1 MAGVFETIY
10 QKLTGKAISHRP
22 DLANRV
28 HVYSEYSDSKA
39 QPADQAD
46 DYYEIYGTY
55 VWARKAISKIAENVR
70 SLPIYV
76 YDRNNEAM
84 EGHLLSQ
91 LLQRGNDAMSPSQF
105 WEQYVIYLMLAG
117 EAPIEIVPD
126 GRNRPSEM
134 WLREPQWMYVRP
146 DVSPERIYY
155 PTVAGYVYRPEGK
168 HTDPLEFEPG
178 MVIFDKLFNPSNPWR
193 GIAPIHAVREG
204 IVIDLFAQAYSK
216 TFLRNNARPDFAI
229 VAKQLLTDGERDRI
243 GAEFLQRHSG
253 AENWHRPAILD
264 DGAEIAPFSFAPK
277 DTEWLQQR
285 SFSRDEVGAIFGVPD
300 EIMGYGKDTYE
311 NFQTAL
317 ETFWTLTLKPL
328 CDHRDDV
335 LNHHFRY
342 RMPLLKPGE
351 YIATDFSDVGVMQED
366 LTPRV
371 AMAEVLTRMGYDL
384 NAVNE
389 RFDLGMP
396 EYTPP
401 APEPAPVIEQPQV
414 VEVMPKAAVYLP
426 APVRDAVRGEVN
438 KALEIRQKLLA
449 AGTFDELRWRENA
462 VKALRTWLDA
472 SMAVRLADAIATRA
486 DVDALL
492 SVAISAS
499 QEDGAAE
506 DSPFGEMLIT
516 AGRITPGLWRAAKN
530 TLMLDPEDPEA
541 EQLARM
547 AIERRATRE
556 MTRSLEEWLQTALT
570 GLTEDEVRTLAS
582 RLRNNQMLFR
592 DVLQRALVQS
602 ADLGVS
608 VAVDQF
614 DTVGYGFDYT
624 LANAE
629 ARDWAR
635 RYTDDLLAQLNTTNE
650 RIVGEAVAR
659 WVDNGEPLS
668 SLVDDLIPSFGRQR
682 AELIASTEVT
692 RAYAEANRI
701 AYEQSGVVETLE
713 WRTAND
719 ERVCPICGPLG
730 GIAAENVGTEQPK
743 LGGGGNVQTSVRN
756 PQFQHPTN
764 GNVYGLPPSHPRCRC
779 WVVPVIKD

>member
-1 MAGVFETIY
+1 M
-10 QKLTGKAISHRP
+10 
-22 DLANRV
+22 
-28 HVYSEYSDSKA
+28 
-39 QPADQAD
+39 
-46 DYYEIYGTY
+46 
-55 VWARKAISKIAENVR
+55 
-70 SLPIYV
+70 
-76 YDRNNEAM
+76 
-84 EGHLLSQ
+84 
-91 LLQRGNDAMSPSQF
+91 
-105 WEQYVIYLMLAG
+105 
-117 EAPIEIVPD
+117 
-126 GRNRPSEM
+126 
-134 WLREPQWMYVRP
+134 
-146 DVSPERIYY
+146 
-155 PTVAGYVYRPEGK
+155 
-168 HTDPLEFEPG
+168 
-178 MVIFDKLFNPSNPWR
+178 
-193 GIAPIHAVREG
+193 
-204 IVIDLFAQAYSK
+204 
-216 TFLRNNARPDFAI
+216 
-229 VAKQLLTDGERDRI
+229 
-243 GAEFLQRHSG
+243 
-253 AENWHRPAILD
+253 
-264 DGAEIAPFSFAPK
+264 
-277 DTEWLQQR
+277 
-285 SFSRDEVGAIFGVPD
+285 
-300 EIMGYGKDTYE
+300 
-311 NFQTAL
+311 
-317 ETFWTLTLKPL
+317 
-328 CDHRDDV
+328 
-335 LNHHFRY
+335 
-342 RMPLLKPGE
+342 
-351 YIATDFSDVGVMQED
+351 
-366 LTPRV
+366 
-371 AMAEVLTRMGYDL
+371 
-384 NAVNE
+384 
-389 RFDLGMP
+389 
-396 EYTPP
+396 
-401 APEPAPVIEQPQV
+401 
-414 VEVMPKAAVYLP
+414 
-426 APVRDAVRGEVN
+426 RDAVRGEVN

-582 RLRNNQMLFR
+582 RLRNNQTLFR

-635 RYTDDLLAQLNTTNE
+635 RYTDDLLAQLNTTND

-668 SLVDDLIPSFGRQR
+668 SLIDDLARSPFFGRQR

-692 RAYAEANRI
+692 RAYAESNRI
-701 AYEQSGVVETLE
+701 AYEQSGVVETIE